1 MFAVRAD
8 AQSVAPT
15 AGRADGWAGLIDR
28 ATTMAL
34 ETRDRI
40 IRRGK
45 PPGLRDL
52 TKRTERGRRRDLI
65 EGSTEVC
72 PILG

>member
-40 IRRGK
+40 IRA
-45 PPGLRDL
+45 PGNRPVSE
-52 TKRTERGRRRDLI
+52 T
-65 EGSTEVC
+65 
-72 PILG
+72 